1 MKTLLDLPP
10 LTGSPADVAAEVRR
24 RADEWARLRGPAS
37 GAAPA
42 PMASPEVAA
51 LRGTP
56 ADWHRL
62 AFDGDRRASPY
73 AQLVGRRA

>member
-1 MKTLLDLPP
+1 
-10 LTGSPADVAAEVRR
+10 VAS
-24 RADEWARLRGPAS
+24 LRGPAR
-37 GAAPA
+37 GAAPV
-42 PMASPEVAA
+42 PLTSPEVAA

-56 ADWHRL
+56 GEWHRL

>member
-1 MKTLLDLPP
+1 M
-10 LTGSPADVAAEVRR
+10 TG
-24 RADEWARLRGPAS
+24 
-37 GAAPA
+37 
-42 PMASPEVAA
+42 PEVAA

>member
-1 MKTLLDLPP
+1 VKTLLNLPP
-10 LTGSPADVAAEVRR
+10 MLGNDPAELRR
-24 RADEWARLRGPAS
+24 RAALVASLRGTARPGVS
-37 GAAPA
+37 A
-42 PMASPEVAA
+42 PMTGPEVAA